1 MLGNYTFKKNYSESK
16 IFIFDFECVLWV
28 GEGKLCVA
36 IGLSLGRLK
45 SKMPILSLCIN
56 IIYSLGI
63 YYLIMELVINK
74 YMITMDSKS
83 SGIRSFGYIFIVV
96 LYRLQHLDFA
106 QVIRL

>member
-1 MLGNYTFKKNYSESK
+1 MRSYRLILGKIKIKNANL
-16 IFIFDFECVLWV
+16 VT
-28 GEGKLCVA
+28 
-36 IGLSLGRLK
+36 
-45 SKMPILSLCIN
+45 LCIN

-96 LYRLQHLDFA
+96 IYRLQHLDFA